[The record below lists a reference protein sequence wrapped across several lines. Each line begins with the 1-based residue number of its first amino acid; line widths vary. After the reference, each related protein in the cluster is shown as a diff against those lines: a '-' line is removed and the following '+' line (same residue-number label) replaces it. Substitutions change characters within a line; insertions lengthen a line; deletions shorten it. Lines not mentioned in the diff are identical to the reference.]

1 MAIRL
6 TKERTLMDLSFAEN
20 GYYIEKALFSKTE
33 CQEILKGIRSEEHQP
48 PLYGTKALQ
57 SRTPL
62 GPH

>member
-1 MAIRL
+1 
-6 TKERTLMDLSFAEN
+6 MDLSFAEN

-48 PLYGTKALQ
+48 PPYGTKALQ